1 MIIVVVDFGAAIE
14 VNCDCHGCV
23 VADWAMPAGN
33 APASAELT
41 VPVAMAVPVAV
52 ALSKSRRCECD
63 SGAAEV
69 GRAGTNWSDGC
80 HVRGDG
86 ALLMEPSVAE
96 LLAVEE
102 SLLADLG
109 GDLEEADSGCRDCAC
124 VAVGVCGD
132 NDRCACKADGGG

>member
-1 MIIVVVDFGAAIE
+1 VIIVVVDFGAATE

-23 VADWAMPAGN
+23 VADWAMLAGKAPAG
-33 APASAELT
+33 AELAVT
-41 VPVAMAVPVAV
+41 VTEAVPVAV

-69 GRAGTNWSDGC
+69 GRAGTDWSDGC

-86 ALLMEPSVAE
+86 TLLMELPAAV
-96 LLAVEE
+96 LLADEE

-109 GDLEEADSGCRDCAC
+109 GDFEEVDAGFRDCEC
-124 VAVGVCGD
+124 EYEAVGVCGD
-132 NDRCACKADGGG
+132 ND